1 MALIDKV
8 KARLG
13 ATSSYLIQ
21 VTNFD
26 TSATTVNNTVLTA
39 ACDDSEGLFEDI
51 VGIEADDAN
60 KVHLPHLVN
69 GVHYF
74 LESYKGR
81 DSSISMGL
89 YKRVVGGLKAFRG
102 RQVIVAQTNSVL
114 KPTVEKQ
121 NAKPDFDRGNA
132 IYNTK
137 NYKTFSIREINE

>member
-1 MALIDKV
+1 MALIDDV
-8 KARLG
+8 KLRLG
-13 ATSSYLIQ
+13 ATSAYLVQ

-26 TSATTVNNTVLTA
+26 PSATTVNADILQA

-51 VGIEADDAN
+51 AGIEADNTN
-60 KVHLPHLVN
+60 KVHLPNLIN

-89 YKRVVGGLKAFRG
+89 YKRLVGGLKAFRG
-102 RQVIVAQTNSVL
+102 RQVVLAQTNSPL
-114 KPTVEKQ
+114 QPTAERQ
-121 NAKPDFDRGNA
+121 NAKPDFDRSNA

-137 NYKTFSIREINE
+137 NYKTSCIQEVNE